1 MDQLTVPLPS
11 LVNKALD
18 YNPFTQIDLSS
29 LNLCLSNL
37 EMKMTAFQAYRTQ
50 HLKVNKT
57 LIQELDT
64 PTSSLFKRTHNKITG
79 SSEVKSLS
87 NVSEGKPTV
96 IAESEEKR
104 NLFDVLKNS
113 CTDDGNTSQESE
125 VSDVECVDVE
135 KTKDCSSS
143 EGPPSK
149 RAKIELE
156 GGVSKD
162 DTEADGEVQEV
173 VVNDGKRLLD
183 RFEESESTEFTLVI
197 VLFSFFT

>member
-1 MDQLTVPLPS
+1 MDQLTVSLPS
-11 LVNKALD
+11 LVNKPLD

-29 LNLCLSNL
+29 LNLCLSDL
-37 EMKMTAFQAYRTQ
+37 ELKMTAFQAYRTQ

-64 PTSSLFKRTHNKITG
+64 PTPSLFKRTHSNITG
-79 SSEVKSLS
+79 STEVKSLS
-87 NVSEGKPTV
+87 NISEGKPTV

-113 CTDDGNTSQESE
+113 CADDGNTSQDSE

-135 KTKDCSSS
+135 KTKDGSSS
-143 EGPPSK
+143 EGPPAK

-156 GGVSKD
+156 AGVSKD
-162 DTEADGEVQEV
+162 DADAEGEVQEV
-173 VVNDGKRLLD
+173 VINDGKRLLD
-183 RFEESESTEFTLVI
+183 RFQESESTEFTLV
-197 VLFSFFT
+197 F